1 MQALVAKR
9 VLMVVIAV
17 FSLSS
22 MVGCARILGIEKS
35 SAARN
40 GDYYPVCLVKADQA
54 LDEARRAG
62 KDKECPD
69 EFNALKD
76 TVDRAYKVHLGCN
89 TEGACKMADDAI
101 GKIKALC
108 PPRKQEKLCIT
119 LEIEFD
125 TGKADIKSKYHD
137 EIGKVA
143 AFMKKYPDTKGVIEG
158 HTDNVGGY
166 DDNMKLSERRAASV
180 RNYLVEKYGIAPE
193 RLSSKGY
200 GYTKP
205 IADNKTSEGRQK
217 NRRIEANFDCI
228 IIKK

>member
-1 MQALVAKR
+1 MQASIAKR
-9 VLMVVIAV
+9 VLVVVIAV

-22 MVGCARILGIEKS
+22 MVGCARILGVEKS

-40 GDYYPVCLVKADQA
+40 GDYYPTCLVKADQA
-54 LDEARRAG
+54 LDEARMAG
-62 KDKECPD
+62 KDKQCPD

-76 TVDRAYKVHLGCN
+76 TVDRAYKLHLACN
-89 TEGACKMADDAI
+89 TEGACKMANEAV
-101 GKIKALC
+101 GRMKALC
-108 PPRKQEKLCIT
+108 PGRQEKVCIT

-125 TGKADIKSKYHD
+125 TNKADIKSEYHD

-143 AFMKKYPDTKGVIEG
+143 AFMKKYPDTNGVIEG
-158 HTDNVGGY
+158 HTDDVGGY
-166 DDNMKLSERRAASV
+166 DDNIKLSERRAASV
-180 RNYLVEKYGIAPE
+180 KNYLIEKYGIAPE

-205 IADNKTSEGRQK
+205 VADNKTIEGRQK

-228 IIKK
+228 IIRK